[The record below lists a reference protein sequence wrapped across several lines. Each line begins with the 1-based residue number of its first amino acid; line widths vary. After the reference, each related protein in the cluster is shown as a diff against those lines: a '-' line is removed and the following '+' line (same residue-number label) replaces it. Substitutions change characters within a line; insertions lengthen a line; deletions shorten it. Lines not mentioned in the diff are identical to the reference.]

1 MARGSLKVYGPA
13 NEPKKQYMVYEDNQD
28 EWNPALD
35 QEMAA
40 AMLKNYCEHVPAKF
54 LPDFYET
61 IKTEFGNDYGK
72 YIKFVYSQSK
82 LLKKGQ
88 KFYQNEKTLK
98 DPGVLLGISLL
109 INYRAILADLS
120 NKTEEIDAE
129 EKKLCE
135 AKVQMEMDLPH
146 YSDANSTM
154 RLSYGQVGGYMIG
167 GFNSNYYTL
176 KQTI

>member
-1 MARGSLKVYGPA
+1 
-13 NEPKKQYMVYEDNQD
+13 
-28 EWNPALD
+28 
-35 QEMAA
+35 
-40 AMLKNYCEHVPAKF
+40 MLKNYCEHVPAKF

-61 IKTEFGNDYGK
+61 IKTKFGNDYEK
-72 YIKFVYSQSK
+72 YTKWLYSHSK

-98 DPGVLLGISLL
+98 DPGVMLGVGLLM
-109 INYRAILADLS
+109 NYRAILADLS

-146 YSDANSTM
+146 YSDANFHHAPIVWTGGRIHDR
-154 RLSYGQVGGYMIG
+154 RLQQQLLY
-167 GFNSNYYTL
+167 NRREHC
-176 KQTI
+176 

>member
-1 MARGSLKVYGPA
+1 
-13 NEPKKQYMVYEDNQD
+13 MVYEDNQD

-61 IKTEFGNDYGK
+61 IKTEFGNDYEK
-72 YIKFVYSQSK
+72 YTKFVYSHSK

-98 DPGVLLGISLL
+98 DQLEQRCDFYIFVELFS
-109 INYRAILADLS
+109 AIR
-120 NKTEEIDAE
+120 K
-129 EKKLCE
+129 
-135 AKVQMEMDLPH
+135 
-146 YSDANSTM
+146 
-154 RLSYGQVGGYMIG
+154 
-167 GFNSNYYTL
+167 F
-176 KQTI
+176 